1 MVFEG
6 RNKMTTNNRRPS
18 QGRPSGGKA
27 SQKRPVQRS
36 TASRSSSSAG
46 TSRRRD
52 DYYEDDFYEDDYDYE
67 QECSTRA
74 RTSNGRGTA
83 SAKSGRPSGKSAKK
97 PSKKQAKKKKSTVAV
112 FVVELLLIVLLLGA
126 LAFWYTTEKVTK
138 VGKVDLPEED
148 IVINPEVEKLQEE
161 EGSVLKGYRN
171 IALFGVDSTE
181 GALTKNTRSD
191 TIMIASI
198 NLDTGDCK
206 LVSVYRD
213 TYLNLSNDTY
223 NKCNAAYAKG
233 GPMQAINM
241 LNMNL
246 DMNITDFV
254 TVGFSGLTDTI
265 DALGGVYIDV
275 KENEISHLNNY
286 QISIVGTTKDGTHY
300 EAPEGSYVPVTSAG
314 YQKLNGL
321 QATAY
326 CRIRYVG
333 NDFERTA
340 RQRRVLKAVADEA
353 KKATPAQLE
362 AIASSVFDKVY
373 TSLDLSEIVSLLG
386 NVSKY
391 NIVDEGG
398 FPNSDMLT
406 TGNIGKKGSCVVP
419 LDLES
424 NVSWLHEF
432 LFDETGYEPS
442 AAVKEYS
449 AKIAADTSGYVK

>member
-1 MVFEG
+1 
-6 RNKMTTNNRRPS
+6 MTTNNQRPS
-18 QGRPSGGKA
+18 QGRPSQGRP
-27 SQKRPVQRS
+27 SQGRPSQGRPSQGRPSQGRSVQRRPSSQS
-36 TASRSSSSAG
+36 TSSARR
-46 TSRRRD
+46 TAPRRD
-52 DYYEDDFYEDDYDYE
+52 DYYEDDYDY
-67 QECSTRA
+67 TPR
-74 RTSNGRGTA
+74 
-83 SAKSGRPSGKSAKK
+83 
-97 PSKKQAKKKKSTVAV
+97 KKSTKPTKKNSGKKKTTRVVLFILEILILLVMV
-112 FVVELLLIVLLLGA
+112 FVLWSVLKVE
-126 LAFWYTTEKVTK
+126 K

-148 IVINPEVEKLQEE
+148 IIINPEVEKLQES
-161 EGSVLKGYRN
+161 GNSVMKGYRN
-171 IALFGVDSTE
+171 IALFGVDSTQ
-181 GALTKNTRSD
+181 GALSKNTRSD

-275 KENEISHLNNY
+275 KEEEISHLNNY
-286 QISIVGTTKDGTHY
+286 QISIVGTTKDGKTY
-300 EAPEGSYVPVTSAG
+300 TAAEGSYTPVTQAG

-353 KKATPAQLE
+353 KKASPAQLE
-362 AIASSVFDKVY
+362 QIASSVFDKVY
-373 TSLDLSEIVSLLG
+373 TSLDLSEIVEMLG
-386 NVSKY
+386 SVSKY

-398 FPNSDMLT
+398 FPTSDKLT
-406 TGNIGKKGSCVVP
+406 TGTIGSKGSCVVP

-432 LFDETGYEPS
+432 LFGEENYEPS

-449 AKIAADTSGYVK
+449 AKIASDTSSYVKK

>member
-1 MVFEG
+1 
-6 RNKMTTNNRRPS
+6 MTTNNQRPSQGRSSQGRPS
-18 QGRPSGGKA
+18 QGRPAQKRPAQHSQA
-27 SQKRPVQRS
+27 AHSSSQKR
-36 TASRSSSSAG
+36 TSS
-46 TSRRRD
+46 RRD
-52 DYYEDDFYEDDYDYE
+52 DYYEDDYYEDDYYE
-67 QECSTRA
+67 DSR
-74 RTSNGRGTA
+74 SSKGR
-83 SAKSGRPSGKSAKK
+83 KSA
-97 PSKKQAKKKKSTVAV
+97 PSKKSSNGKNNKKKKKKTTKIIL
-112 FVVELLLIVLLLGA
+112 FIVEILVLLLMIGV
-126 LAFWYTTEKVTK
+126 LWTVLKTEK

-148 IVINPEVEKLQEE
+148 IVINPEVEKLQEQ
-161 EGSVLKGYRN
+161 EGSVLQGYRN

-254 TVGFSGLTDTI
+254 TVGFSGLTETI

-275 KENEISHLNNY
+275 REEEITHLNNY
-286 QISIVGTTKDGTHY
+286 QISIVGTTKDGKTY
-300 EAPEGSYVPVTSAG
+300 TAAEGSYTPVTQAG

-333 NDFERTA
+333 SDFERTA

-353 KKATPAQLE
+353 KKASPAQLE
-362 AIASSVFDKVY
+362 KIANSVFDKVY
-373 TSLDLSEIVSLLG
+373 TSLDISEIVSLLG
-386 NVSKY
+386 NISKY

-398 FPNSDMLT
+398 FPNSDMLA

-419 LDLES
+419 ESLES
-424 NVSWLHEF
+424 NVAWLHEF
-432 LFDETGYEPS
+432 LFDEKDYEPS
-442 AAVKEYS
+442 EAVKEYS
-449 AKIAADTSGYVK
+449 AKIAADTDGYVK